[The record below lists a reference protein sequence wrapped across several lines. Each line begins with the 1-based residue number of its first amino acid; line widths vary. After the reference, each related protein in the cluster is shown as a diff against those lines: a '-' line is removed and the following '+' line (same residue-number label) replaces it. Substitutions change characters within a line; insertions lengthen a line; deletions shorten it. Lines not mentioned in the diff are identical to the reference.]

1 VRRRCGRPCRRWHVI
16 PLPGSNTADATGCGG
31 DRIIL
36 KLTVSFHCVNKPLL
50 LLAIAAGLLSA
61 APAAEAAPRRVPFGF
76 YGVMWDRAA
85 AAAAEADQT
94 AQWNLMARSGV
105 ESVRTVFSWAEAQP
119 QAGQPPSFAATDQVV
134 ALAAARRIRLLPI
147 VVGTPGW
154 AARDPSFGRASPPAR
169 IEDYT
174 AYLQALVQR
183 YGPKGSFWAERP
195 DLPRRPLREWQIWNE
210 PHLDAY
216 WHVSG
221 DDPTAWAPEYVALLR
236 ESKSAIRSVDP
247 GATIVLASL
256 ADASWKMLTRLYS
269 AGVRGTFDVVGINIF
284 TARPGFVMAAARL
297 VRRVLR
303 REHQRRVPIWVTE
316 TTFPA
321 GKGRVSRPP
330 LSWQQNWYTTDR
342 GMAARLRELYR
353 LGRRNRRRLRL
364 GRIYWYTWA
373 STYEGQNDLFD
384 YAGLIRYGSPPS
396 RRPALTAYA
405 RSARRAQGC
414 RKTAAGTCR

>member
-1 VRRRCGRPCRRWHVI
+1 VSIPSVI
-16 PLPGSNTADATGCGG
+16 
-31 DRIIL
+31 R
-36 KLTVSFHCVNKPLL
+36 PLL
-50 LLAIAAGLLSA
+50 LLAIAALLLA
-61 APAAEAAPRRVPFGF
+61 ATPAAEAAPRRVPHGF

-85 AAAAEADQT
+85 TGASDADQT

-105 ESVRTVFSWAEAQP
+105 ESVRTEFSWAGAQP
-119 QAGQPPSFAATDQVV
+119 EGGQPPSFAATDRVV
-134 ALAAARRIRLLPI
+134 AFAVARNIRLLPI
-147 VVGTPGW
+147 VVATPDW
-154 AARDPSFGRASPPAR
+154 AARDPGRGRASAPAR

-174 AYLQALVQR
+174 AYLAALVRR
-183 YGPKGSFWAERP
+183 YGPQGSFWDERP

-216 WHVSG
+216 WYTPDEDSS
-221 DDPTAWAPEYVALLR
+221 AWAREYVALLR
-236 ESKSAIRSVDP
+236 ESKRTIDRIDP
-247 GATIVLASL
+247 GATVVLAAL
-256 ADASWKMLTRLYS
+256 ADASWKMLTALYH
-269 AGVRGTFDVVGINIF
+269 AGVRGSFDVAAINIF

-303 REHQRRVPIWVTE
+303 REHQPRKPIWVTE

-330 LSWQQNWYTTDR
+330 LSWQQDWYTTDR
-342 GMAARLRELYR
+342 GMASRLIQLYR
-353 LGRRNRRRLRL
+353 LGRHNRRRLRL

-373 STYEGQNDLFD
+373 SAYDGQNDLFE
-384 YAGLIRYGSPPS
+384 YAGLIRYGSS
-396 RRPALTAYA
+396 LSAQPALRAYR